1 MMGMTSYIQMRTQIQ
16 EALVKAGFTKTLI
29 NSSQSILDAK
39 IEAKER
45 QRRRYYDYA
54 KQGYSVKPKGRPG
67 MVGRPSE
74 ENARFYLYATIL
86 RAWVSEF
93 GDAPKVHK
101 KNFEGHPLVEL
112 IGALLYPRGNTKLR
126 HHLERY
132 FAYRNR
138 LFKNNCTFHQKTK
151 DFRWV

>member
-1 MMGMTSYIQMRTQIQ
+1 MIVMTTYIQMRTQIQ
-16 EALVKAGFTKTLI
+16 DALVKAGFTKTLT

-39 IEAKER
+39 IEAKEH

-54 KQGYSVKPKGRPG
+54 KQGYTIKAKDRSGV
-67 MVGRPSE
+67 MGRPSE
-74 ENARFYLYATIL
+74 ENARLYLYSTIL

-93 GDAPKVHK
+93 GNTPKVHK
-101 KNFEGHPLVEL
+101 KNFKGHPLLEL
-112 IGALLYPRGNTKLR
+112 IRALLYPRDNAKLR

-138 LFKNNCTFHQKTK
+138 LFKNNCTFHQKTE